1 MKRLVILTGLGL
13 TGLCLTVSFLK
24 AQDEPAP
31 APAPQEEALPAAGA
45 GRGGPAGGRGG
56 APNEPRPYDRV
67 ITKDAKTSAGVFKV
81 HLVRDRGTDH
91 YYYEIPTSEMG
102 KDFLFVTQIAKNTLG
117 AGYGGQTVG
126 EMVGRWER
134 RENRILLREM
144 SYDLIADPAEPI
156 AKAVQAANN
165 PSIVMAFNIEAFGP
179 NDAAVIEVTRFFL
192 SDVPEMS
199 VRASLRAR
207 GMDTSRSFIE
217 HVSAFPENVEA
228 EATHTYTSAPPDPQ
242 AAGRGGAGAGRGGM
256 RASSGTVLVHFSMV
270 KLPEKPMLPRLAD
283 ARVGYFTTSTM
294 DYSRPEHRAE
304 RREFV
309 ARWRLEK
316 KDPNA
321 AVSEPVK
328 PIIYY
333 LDPATPKKW
342 VPYLKKGIESW
353 QSAFE
358 AAGFKHAIIARE
370 APTPEEDPAWSPED
384 VRNSVVRWLPS
395 TTENASGPHI
405 SDPRTGEILNAD
417 IQFYHNVQQL
427 VEDWYFVQ
435 VGPLDPRA
443 AKLPLPDDLMGDL
456 LTFVVAHEVG
466 HTLGLQ
472 HNMKASSMYP
482 AEKLRDPE
490 WLKTMSHT
498 PSIMDYSRFNYV
510 VQPEDKI
517 DPKLLIPGI
526 GPYDK
531 WAIHWAYAPIGGVKS
546 SDEEEKTLDTW
557 AREQDQTPW
566 LRFSTDRA
574 QGADPGENTE
584 AVGDADAVY
593 STGLG
598 LKNLQR
604 VMDNLLAATT
614 HDGQDWDDLR
624 TVYGRAVG
632 QWANELGHVAQ
643 IVGGFDSAEK
653 HGGQDGVRFN
663 LVPKARQVAA
673 VKFLNESA
681 FATPTMLLRPEVLRR
696 IEPAGA
702 LTRIRTAQL
711 QVLNSLL
718 SVQRFDRLVEQ
729 EAIDGSAAYRPS
741 EFLADLRKGIFG
753 EIYAPSVK
761 IDAYRRNLQR
771 AYLDLMSTR
780 LNGAQRANDD
790 QRPMFRGEL
799 KTIAADAGASMARTT
814 DRDTR
819 LHLDDLRD
827 QIAKILDPKYQQAN
841 PTPAQAII
849 LPLSGTGDTYCW
861 TDYAIRVE

>member
-1 MKRLVILTGLGL
+1 MKRLIVLAC
-13 TGLCLTVSFLK
+13 LCSTFAFLR

-31 APAPQEEALPAAGA
+31 APVPAEDTPAVTPT
-45 GRGGPAGGRGG
+45 GRGGPGGRGG
-56 APNEPRPYDRV
+56 NPNEPRPYDRV
-67 ITKDAKTSAGVFKV
+67 ITKDAKTSTGVFKV
-81 HLVRDRGTDH
+81 HVVRDRGTDH
-91 YYYEIPTSEMG
+91 YYYEIPPAELG
-102 KDFLFVTQIAKNTLG
+102 KDFLFVTQIAKNTIG
-117 AGYGGQTVG
+117 AGYGGQTAG

-134 RENRILLREM
+134 RENRILLRQM
-144 SYDLIADPAEPI
+144 SYDLVADPSEPI

-179 NDAAVIEVTRFFL
+179 GESAVIEVTRFFL
-192 SDVPEMS
+192 TDIPEMS

-207 GMDTSRSFIE
+207 GMDASRSFIE
-217 HVSAFPENVEA
+217 RVSAFPENIEA
-228 EATHTYTSAPPDPQ
+228 EATHTYTSAPADPT
-242 AAGRGGAGAGRGGM
+242 AAGGRGGPAGRGGM
-256 RASSGTVLVHFSMV
+256 RSSSGTVLVHFSMV
-270 KLPEKPMLPRLAD
+270 KLPEKPMMPRLAD

-328 PIIYY
+328 PIVYY
-333 LDPATPKKW
+333 VDPATPKKW
-342 VPYLKKGIESW
+342 IPYLKKGIESW

-358 AAGFKHAIIARE
+358 QAGFKNAIIAKE
-370 APTPEEDPAWSPED
+370 APSTEEDPTWSPED
-384 VRNSVVRWLPS
+384 VRHSVVRWLPS

-443 AKLPLPDDLMGDL
+443 GKLPLPDDLMGEL
-456 LTFVVAHEVG
+456 LSFVVAHEVG

-482 AEKLRDPE
+482 ADKLRDPE
-490 WLKTMSHT
+490 WLKTMGHT

-510 VQPEDKI
+510 AQPEDKI

-531 WAIHWAYAPIGGVKS
+531 WAIHWAYAPIAAAQVPD
-546 SDEEEKTLDTW
+546 DENKTLDTW
-557 AREQDQTPW
+557 AREQEKTPW
-566 LRFSTDRA
+566 LRFTTDRA
-574 QGADPGENTE
+574 QGADSGENTE

-614 HDGQDWDDLR
+614 HEGQDWDDLR
-624 TVYGRAVG
+624 TVYGRVVG
-632 QWANELGHVAQ
+632 QWANEMGHVTQ
-643 IVGGFDSAEK
+643 IVGAFDSFEK
-653 HGGQDGVRFN
+653 HGGQDGVRFT

-673 VKFLNESA
+673 MKFLNENA
-681 FATPTMLLRPEVLRR
+681 FATPAMLLRPEVLRR
-696 IEPAGA
+696 IEPSGA
-702 LTRIRTAQL
+702 LTRIRAAQL

-718 SVQRFDRLVEQ
+718 SAQRFDRLVEE

-753 EIYAPSVK
+753 EMYGTSVK

-771 AYLDLMSTR
+771 AYLDLISTR
-780 LNGAQRANDD
+780 LNGPQRANDD

-799 KTIAADAGASMARTT
+799 KTIAADAGTALARAS

-819 LHLDDLRD
+819 LHLEDLRD
-827 QIAKILDPKYQQAN
+827 QIAKILDPKFQQAN
-841 PTPAQAII
+841 PAPLQLTPPQT
-849 LPLSGTGDTYCW
+849 SDRDEDCW
-861 TDYAIRVE
+861 PDYAIRVE

>member
-1 MKRLVILTGLGL
+1 M
-13 TGLCLTVSFLK
+13 SF
-24 AQDEPAP
+24 
-31 APAPQEEALPAAGA
+31 
-45 GRGGPAGGRGG
+45 
-56 APNEPRPYDRV
+56 
-67 ITKDAKTSAGVFKV
+67 
-81 HLVRDRGTDH
+81 
-91 YYYEIPTSEMG
+91 
-102 KDFLFVTQIAKNTLG
+102 
-117 AGYGGQTVG
+117 
-126 EMVGRWER
+126 
-134 RENRILLREM
+134 
-144 SYDLIADPAEPI
+144 PI
-156 AKAVQAANN
+156 A
-165 PSIVMAFNIEAFGP
+165 AFGP
-179 NDAAVIEVTRFFL
+179 GEAPVIDVTRLFL

-199 VRASLRAR
+199 VRARLRAR
-207 GMDTSRSFIE
+207 GMDASRSFIE
-217 HVSAFPENVEA
+217 RVSAFPENIET
-228 EATHTYTSAPPDPQ
+228 EATHTYTSAPPDQQ
-242 AAGRGGAGAGRGGM
+242 AGGRGGPDGPGGRGGM
-256 RASSGTVLVHFSMV
+256 RSSSGTVLVHFSMV
-270 KLPEKPMLPRLAD
+270 KLPEKAMMPRLAD

-316 KDPNA
+316 KDPAA

-328 PIIYY
+328 PIVYY
-333 LDPATPKKW
+333 IDPATPKRW

-353 QSAFE
+353 QPAFE
-358 AAGFKHAIIARE
+358 AAGFKRAIIAKE
-370 APTPEEDPAWSPED
+370 APTPQEDPTWSPDD
-384 VRNSVVRWLPS
+384 VRHSVVRWLPS

-456 LTFVVAHEVG
+456 LAFVVAHEVG

-490 WLKTMSHT
+490 WLQTMSHT

-531 WAIHWAYAPIGGVKS
+531 WAIHWAYAPISGVKM
-546 SDEEEKTLDTW
+546 SDDENKTLDAW
-557 AREQDQTPW
+557 AREQEKTPW
-566 LRFSTDRA
+566 LRFNTDRA
-574 QGADPGENTE
+574 QGADSGENTE

-614 HDGQDWDDLR
+614 HEGQDWDDLR
-624 TVYGRAVG
+624 TVYGRVVG
-632 QWANELGHVAQ
+632 QWANEMGHVTQ
-643 IVGGFDSAEK
+643 IVGAFDSFEK

-663 LVPKARQVAA
+663 LVPKARQIAA
-673 VKFLNESA
+673 VKFLNENA

-718 SVQRFDRLVEQ
+718 TTQRFGRLVEQ
-729 EAIDGSAAYRPS
+729 EAIDGPAAYRPS

-753 EIYAPSVK
+753 EIYGPSVK

-771 AYLDLMSTR
+771 AYLDLISTR

-799 KTIAADAGASMARTT
+799 KTIAADAGAALARTT

-819 LHLDDLRD
+819 LHLEDLRD

-841 PTPAQAII
+841 PTPAPAAI
-849 LPLSGTGDTYCW
+849 LPLSGTEDTYCW